1 MLKSMLLV
9 EDNYEMRALLREL
22 VADLVSSVHE
32 CSDGAQALAA
42 YAAHRPDWVLMDIAM
57 KDLDGIGATRAIKSA
72 YPDAKVIIVTCY
84 DEAEL
89 REAARAAGACDYV
102 LKENL
107 LALRELISQ
116 LQTIKETTQ

>member
-22 VADLVSSVHE
+22 VADLASAVHE

-72 YPDAKVIIVTCY
+72 YPDAKVIIVTGY

-89 REAARAAGACDYV
+89 RQAAQAAGACGYV
-102 LKENL
+102 LKDNL
-107 LALRELISQ
+107 LELRRW
-116 LQTIKETTQ
+116 LQTSL